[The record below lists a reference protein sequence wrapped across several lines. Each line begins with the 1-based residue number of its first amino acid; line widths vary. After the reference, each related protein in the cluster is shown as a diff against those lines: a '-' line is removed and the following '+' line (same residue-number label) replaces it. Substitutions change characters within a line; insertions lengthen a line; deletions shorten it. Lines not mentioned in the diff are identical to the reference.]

1 MKVDSNLKHAIF
13 LIILLIIMIPIAYI
27 LVEKHEA
34 KCISKGGE
42 TKLVYGK
49 IRCIN

>member
-1 MKVDSNLKHAIF
+1 MLE
-13 LIILLIIMIPIAYI
+13 IIINKQSDKKIIMLVENGV